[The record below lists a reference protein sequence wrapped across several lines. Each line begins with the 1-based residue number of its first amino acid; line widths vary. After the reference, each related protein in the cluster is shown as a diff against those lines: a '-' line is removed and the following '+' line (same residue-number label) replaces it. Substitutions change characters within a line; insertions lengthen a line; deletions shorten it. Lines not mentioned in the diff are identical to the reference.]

1 MRKVEGILDTF
12 AKPMLHLD
20 IQGVYIHVFHMIQMN
35 SYHLI
40 ACTCVDRYIE
50 LVKKH
55 GLEISQPALA
65 PDRGLTWQMTKRRGD
80 VEVHKYVFILYL
92 VIVL

>member
-1 MRKVEGILDTF
+1 
-12 AKPMLHLD
+12 MLAL
-20 IQGVYIHVFHMIQMN
+20 
-35 SYHLI
+35 
-40 ACTCVDRYIE
+40 DRYIE
-50 LVKKH
+50 LVKKY

-92 VIVL
+92 VNELCLFIHNYELWIMLEPLFVISIYVFEKHIDDLK